1 MGESE
6 GSAGGKDEDD
16 IAQLT
21 RRLTEANLPQE
32 AANVSQRELKRLK
45 KLQPSSSEWSVI
57 RNYLELIA
65 DLPWS
70 KKTDETIDIQ
80 RAKQQLEND
89 HFGYKVVFSFIYISF
104 GSN

>member
-89 HFGYKVVFSFIYISF
+89 HFG
-104 GSN
+104 